1 MKLQRLNVIR
11 LVDDKEENVINE
23 LKSKGFNEVNENG
36 KVIDAKED
44 EIEKEVEKRV
54 EEIKKEL
61 EKELADKAKADDD
74 KKGKNK

>member
-11 LVDDKEENVINE
+11 VVNDKEENIINK
-23 LKSKGFNEVNENG
+23 LKSNGFNEISEDG

>member
-1 MKLQRLNVIR
+1 MKLQFLNVIR
-11 LVDDKEENVINE
+11 VVDDKDENIINE
-23 LKSKGFNEVNENG
+23 LKRKGFNEVSENG
-36 KVIDAKED
+36 KIIDAKED

-61 EKELADKAKADDD
+61 EKQLAEQAKADDD